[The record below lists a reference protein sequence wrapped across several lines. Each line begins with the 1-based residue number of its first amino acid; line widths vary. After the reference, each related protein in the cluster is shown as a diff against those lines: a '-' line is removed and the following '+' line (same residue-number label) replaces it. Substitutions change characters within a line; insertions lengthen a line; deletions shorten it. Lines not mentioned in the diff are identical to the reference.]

1 MKDRGYRQDK
11 EGSSEGGDQH
21 KDRMRGSGGRDAAER
36 GEVCPLVDG
45 QLVVGR
51 VKGHGDLCERLQKA
65 LSLFTLLLKETA
77 EETTPRPENII
88 KGNINGE
95 RDEKFHVFEQKR
107 EKKIHPLYIQCR
119 FIFVNIAVKKNNEIT
134 TFEFWKKKS

>member
-11 EGSSEGGDQH
+11 EGRSEGGDRH
-21 KDRMRGSGGRDAAER
+21 KERMRGSGGRDAAER

-65 LSLFTLLLKETA
+65 LSLFTLLLRETA
-77 EETTPRPENII
+77 EETTPRPANVI
-88 KGNINGE
+88 KGNIMGRE
-95 RDEKFHVFEQKR
+95 MKSFMYLSRR
-107 EKKIHPLYIQCR
+107 EKQIHPLYI
-119 FIFVNIAVKKNNEIT
+119 
-134 TFEFWKKKS
+134 